1 MLAIDAMSSSIQG
14 IFFLVAVVCFVLAGF
29 SVLPGK
35 MNLMAFGLAS
45 FVFVFM
51 WNAFA
56 AAG

>member
-1 MLAIDAMSSSIQG
+1 MLAISAMSASLQG

-35 MNLMAFGLAS
+35 LNLMALGLAS
-45 FVFVFM
+45 FAFVFM